1 MGMSLPSDWKKID
14 LHDCVRPEAPICYG
28 ILMPGKS
35 VDDGVPVIKVRD
47 IYGGKIDQSN
57 LLLTDPRIDEAYSRS
72 RLTSGDLLITIRGT
86 TGRVALVPPNLDG
99 ANITQDTARVRLTT
113 DVCAHYLYHSIQ
125 SQDVQDQISLRTIG
139 QAVKGINIYDVK
151 RLKIGLPPLEEQ
163 RAIAEALSDVDA
175 LINALDALITK
186 KRHIK
191 QGTMQQLL
199 TGKKRLPGFSGKDN
213 SRKKMP
219 DWLFGRLLPTPSSLP
234 PDWELVAIT
243 SVAILESGHTPAR
256 NQPKYWNGKIPW
268 VSLHDSK
275 HLDVREIFQTGL
287 SVTELGIANSS
298 ARILPK
304 GTVVFSRTAT
314 IGKSTVLG
322 RDMATSQ
329 DFANYICGPRMLSLI
344 HI

>member
-1 MGMSLPSDWKKID
+1 MSLPSDWKKID

-199 TGKKRLPGFSGKDN
+199 TGKKRLPGFAKSKGYVN
-213 SRKKMP
+213 TEIGTMP
-219 DWLFGRLLPTPSSLP
+219 VDWSVRLL
-234 PDWELVAIT
+234 DELTDRVTNGFVGRAKDHYDESGNGVLYVCKVIT
-243 SVAILESGHTPAR
+243 S
-256 NQPKYWNGKIPW
+256 NQT
-268 VSLHDSK
+268 
-275 HLDVREIFQTGL
+275 HLI
-287 SVTELGIANSS
+287 S
-298 ARILPK
+298 
-304 GTVVFSRTAT
+304 TA
-314 IGKSTVLG
+314 
-322 RDMATSQ
+322 
-329 DFANYICGPRMLSLI
+329 
-344 HI
+344 